1 MGTEHP
7 TTAVINPCLGGMLE
21 AVHEAEE
28 FLFIKMEEK
37 TKAQGQIGI
46 DRLALSKCTE
56 KQKLMN
62 DSVKSLRLATAS
74 EEVTLM
80 QEKIKLTI
88 KKSHA
93 SKHREEFEK
102 SRNKAYL
109 KHENHEQS
117 CDDIVASA
125 LHFYSRIKLSNP
137 AITLAEESKKQKLLQ
152 MRLEKKSLLCE
163 IKVLENNDIKS
174 QVIEKKKI
182 LMEILDL
189 KTKITLYD
197 ESHDNEQKGIDSSA
211 EEIDQMVMRVGN
223 QLKLSLSQNWTL
235 EQSHS
240 ELDGREY
247 SKHHAKTP
255 SGRNTFTEK
264 QDKEE
269 TPYPSSGETR
279 LEITPSTPQ
288 TFTRNPAPPTPGKIT
303 ASGIPL
309 HLLGAFT
316 CILTDNSS
324 DGSGCGI
331 PRIEETQEDK
341 THGCSS
347 DKSFFISGSEQYFIP
362 AKDFNFGSNNENE
375 NSTNKGCNHN
385 HTTKEYVTA
394 GTLQSSIRP
403 CYQKPLEKGVHLRRT
418 IVVCE
423 EES

>member
-1 MGTEHP
+1 MSP
-7 TTAVINPCLGGMLE
+7 
-21 AVHEAEE
+21 
-28 FLFIKMEEK
+28 
-37 TKAQGQIGI
+37 QGQIGI

-211 EEIDQMVMRVGN
+211 EEIDQMVMRKKNELKKIEDDLVLLQGQYVVFKQELEKAEQSLRVGN